1 MLDLLSQIKLLTN
14 IETKPNCVV
23 SSL

>member
-14 IETKPNCVV
+14 METKPNCVV